1 MLIFPKLSPPV
12 SESVFT
18 RFIACFNSEE
28 LCYVFIQQIVFFC
41 VSSDAFYLSCLLA
54 KLHSLVEINS
64 PSTQWVTAG
73 DIPLLL
79 IKLFCTMRFDRT

>member
-1 MLIFPKLSPPV
+1 MLSFPKLLPPI

-18 RFIACFNSEE
+18 QFVARFSSEE
-28 LCYVFIQQIVFFC
+28 LCYLFIQQIAFFC
-41 VSSDAFYLSCLLA
+41 VSSDAFYLSCPLA

-64 PSTQWVTAG
+64 PSAQWVTPG

-79 IKLFCTMRFDRT
+79 I